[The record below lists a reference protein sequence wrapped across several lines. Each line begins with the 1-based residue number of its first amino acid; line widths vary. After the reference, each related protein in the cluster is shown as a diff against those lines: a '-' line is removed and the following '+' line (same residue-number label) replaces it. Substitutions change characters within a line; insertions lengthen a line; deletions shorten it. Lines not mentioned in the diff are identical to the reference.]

1 MGSVTSRLL
10 RLAPGV
16 RPGMAGLIG
25 LLLGVTAT
33 HVGQGILIARVLA
46 AVFAGD
52 PAVSV
57 LPELGGI
64 VALQLVRAVLLVV
77 RDAWALRVSGQVK
90 EAVRDALTAKL
101 LQLGP
106 GSLQRSRTG
115 TVQSAVV
122 DGVELLDPLVGR
134 FLPQVA
140 ASVLGA
146 AAVTAYVFVLD
157 PLVGVVVFGCAV
169 AAPVVAWGGDR
180 LMEARASAWTR
191 SYRGLYAENLDALQ
205 GMATLKSFNASRRW
219 GARLDRRA
227 REFCRHSERL
237 MVAWCASSGGVGL
250 AIAVGTVVSVA
261 LAALHR
267 AEGSLSTP
275 ELFTILILAREC
287 FRPFHDFQAAY
298 HASYQA
304 LPASKGIFELL
315 DTRPEVAQRSIPA
328 GARPLASPPGLRF
341 DSIGFTYAGR
351 ARPALD
357 GFSLEVAPGERVAL
371 VGRSGAGK
379 TTVVSLLLGF
389 FEPQQGQILVGGR
402 DLRQLPLEKLRSL
415 VGVVAQDT
423 YLFHGSVRDNLLLAR
438 PDASQDQLEA
448 AAAAARAHEFICALP
463 DGYDTVVGER
473 GLKLSGG
480 ERQRVAIAR
489 ALLKDAPILV
499 LDEPTSSVDAA
510 NEAQIQVALDEL
522 TRDRTT
528 LVIAHRLSTVRNAD
542 RIVVME
548 AGRVTEAG
556 EHTSLLAQ
564 GGTYA
569 RLVAAQAGAAR

>member
-1 MGSVTSRLL
+1 MGSVSSRLL
-10 RLAPGV
+10 RLAPGA
-16 RPGMAGLIG
+16 RWGMAGLVV
-25 LLLGVTAT
+25 LLLVVTAT
-33 HVGQGILIARVLA
+33 HVGQAILIARVLA
-46 AVFAGD
+46 GVFAGETLT
-52 PAVSV
+52 AV
-57 LPELGGI
+57 LAELGGI
-64 VALQLVRAVLLVV
+64 VALQLVRALVLAM
-77 RDAWALRVSGQVK
+77 RDAQALKVSGAVK

-106 GSLQRSRTG
+106 GSLQRTRTG
-115 TVQSAVV
+115 TVQSSMV

-146 AAVTAYVFVLD
+146 AAVTAYIVVLD
-157 PLVGVVVFGCAV
+157 PLVGAVVLACAL

-180 LMEARASAWTR
+180 LMEPRASAWTS

-205 GMATLKSFNASRRW
+205 GMATLKAFNASRTW
-219 GARLDRRA
+219 GAKLDRRA
-227 REFCRHSERL
+227 RDFCRDSERL

-267 AEGSLSTP
+267 AEGSLSTT
-275 ELFTILILAREC
+275 ELFTILILAREA

-304 LPASKGIFELL
+304 LPASRGIFELL
-315 DTRPEVAQRSIPA
+315 DTAPEVSRGSARA
-328 GARPLASPPGLRF
+328 GAPPVASPPGLRL
-341 DSIGFTYAGR
+341 DGIGFTYGER

-357 GFSLEVAPGERVAL
+357 DFSLEVAPGERVAL

-389 FEPQQGQILVGGR
+389 FELQQGQILVGGR
-402 DLRQLPLEKLRSL
+402 DLRRLPLEELRSL
-415 VGVVAQDT
+415 IGVVAQDT

-438 PDASQDQLEA
+438 PGAGQDELEA
-448 AAAAARAHEFICALP
+448 AARAARAHEFIRALP

-489 ALLKDAPILV
+489 ALLKAAPILV

-510 NEAQIQVALDEL
+510 NEAQIQLALDEL
-522 TRDRTT
+522 TRGRTT

-548 AGRVTEAG
+548 AGRVTETG
-556 EHTSLLAQ
+556 EHAGLLAR
-564 GGTYA
+564 GGAYA
-569 RLVAAQAGAAR
+569 RLVAAQAGAAP

>member
-1 MGSVTSRLL
+1 MGSISARLL
-10 RLAPGV
+10 AMAPGA
-16 RPGMAGLIG
+16 RPGMARLVG
-25 LLLGVTAT
+25 LLLAVTAT

-46 AVFAGD
+46 AIFAGD
-52 PAVSV
+52 PPASV
-57 LPELGGI
+57 LPELAGI
-64 VALQLVRAVLLVV
+64 VALQLVRALLLAV
-77 RDAWALRVSGQVK
+77 RDAYALRVSGQVK
-90 EAVRDALTAKL
+90 AAVRDALTVKL

-106 GSLQRSRTG
+106 GSLQRTRTG
-115 TVQSAVV
+115 TVQSAMV

-134 FLPQVA
+134 FLPQAA

-146 AAVTAYVFVLD
+146 VAVTAYMVVLD
-157 PLVGVVVFGCAV
+157 PVVGAVVLACTL
-169 AAPVVAWGGDR
+169 AAPLVAWASER
-180 LMEARASAWTR
+180 LMDERASAWTR

-205 GMATLKSFNASRRW
+205 GMATLKAFNANRRW
-219 GARLDRRA
+219 GAQLDRRA
-227 REFCRHSERL
+227 RDFCRHSERL

-250 AIAVGTVVSVA
+250 AVAVGTVVSVA

-267 AEGSLSTP
+267 AEGSLSTA

-287 FRPFHDFQAAY
+287 FRPFQDFQAAY

-315 DTRPEVAQRSIPA
+315 DARPEVAGRRAPA
-328 GARPLASPPGLRF
+328 GAPPVASPPGLRL
-341 DSIGFTYAGR
+341 DGVSFTYGER
-351 ARPALD
+351 DRPALD

-389 FEPQQGQILVGGR
+389 FELQRGEVLVGGR
-402 DLRQLPLEKLRSL
+402 DLRQLPLDELRAL

-423 YLFHGSVRDNLLLAR
+423 YLFHASVRDNLLLAR
-438 PDASQDQLEA
+438 PGATREQLEA
-448 AAAAARAHEFICALP
+448 AAGAARAHEFISALP

-510 NEAQIQVALDEL
+510 NEAQIQLALDEL
-522 TRDRTT
+522 TRGRTT

-556 EHTSLLAQ
+556 EHASLLAR
-564 GGTYA
+564 GGAYA
-569 RLVAAQAGAAR
+569 RLVAAQAGAGR